1 MNAILSLTK
10 LLAERAELDKTLATK
25 LQKSILQEAIQGKLV
40 PQDSNDEPA
49 TVLLERIREEKKKLV
64 ASGKLKKKDLTDSTI
79 FKGDDN
85 KYYEQIGNKKICID
99 TEIPFEIPS
108 SWCWSRLENLIA
120 ILDGY
125 RKPISKT
132 ERKNGIYP
140 YYGANGILDY
150 IDGYIFEGEYILVGE
165 DGSVVTPYGNPVVNK
180 ASGKIWV
187 NNHAHVLQEYGE
199 LGYYDYLYYAL
210 STIKI
215 TQYIHG
221 FMPKYSQGDLR
232 KTLIPIPP
240 LAEQHRIVV
249 KIEESCCNL

>member
-1 MNAILSLTK
+1 M
-10 LLAERAELDKTLATK
+10 
-25 LQKSILQEAIQGKLV
+25 
-40 PQDSNDEPA
+40 
-49 TVLLERIREEKKKLV
+49 
-64 ASGKLKKKDLTDSTI
+64 
-79 FKGDDN
+79 
-85 KYYEQIGNKKICID
+85 
-99 TEIPFEIPS
+99 
-108 SWCWSRLENLIA
+108 ENLVA

-150 IDGYIFEGEYILVGE
+150 IDGYIFEGEYILIGE

-187 NNHAHVLQEYGE
+187 NNHAHVLQECGE

-240 LAEQHRIVV
+240 LTEQHRIVV